1 MAPEPFTRWLSSST
15 RNQFYLEHVSAR
27 DIKAQIYRF
36 IPKNISCNDCDGI
49 AIFAPSI
56 LTMTSLRPL
65 KTFIVYSN
73 ADRDLKLELERH
85 LRALVDLRWLEL
97 WSDRERRKNQGGACR
112 ASEVYRIPGNRMT
125 MLWILL
131 PKIRSFFDIQKVF

>member
-15 RNQFYLEHVSAR
+15 RNQFYPEHVSAR

-36 IPKNISCNDCDGI
+36 IPKNISCNDCDVI

-65 KTFIVYSN
+65 KTFIVYSKE
-73 ADRDLKLELERH
+73 DRDLKLELERH

-97 WSDRERRKNQGGACR
+97 WSDRERGEIREGRAALRKF
-112 ASEVYRIPGNRMT
+112 IGN
-125 MLWILL
+125 
-131 PKIRSFFDIQKVF
+131 